1 MIDHRLHHEEAR
13 VVSDACLLISE
24 SQARMARVPA
34 GAHLEL

>member
-24 SQARMARVPA
+24 FQTRMARVFA
-34 GAHLEL
+34 DAHL